1 MTLGV
6 LYGLGGCCIF
16 APCVVII
23 DGYFIERRTLAN
35 GILCVSP
42 QRPKS
47 STKPN
52 TFPSFSASSAAPAV
66 LSPLFSHTLTRFSPK
81 TTLLGWAVFCGFL
94 CAISLPFVQPNR
106 RRLQDPTTTS
116 QDYDVG
122 VSEKQPLTY
131 RFWTQPIFYILSLT
145 TIAQGL
151 THFLPALYLPSFAT
165 DLGASQRDAALLIT
179 YFNIMCIITQPLYG
193 TLM

>member
-16 APCVVII
+16 APCVVMI
-23 DGYFIERRTLAN
+23 DGWFVERRTLAN
-35 GILCVSP
+35 GILCVFP
-42 QRPKS
+42 QRPKN

-52 TFPSFSASSAAPAV
+52 TFPSFSASNAAPAV
-66 LSPLFSHTLTRFSPK
+66 LSPLFSYTLSHFSPK

-94 CAISLPFVQPNR
+94 SVVSLPFVQPNR
-106 RRLQDPTTTS
+106 RLQDPTTP
-116 QDYDVG
+116 QDYDVSA
-122 VSEKQPLTY
+122 SEKQPLTY

-151 THFLPALYLPSFAT
+151 THFLPLLYLPTFAT
-165 DLGASQRDAALLIT
+165 DLDASQRDASLLIT
-179 YFNIMCIITQPLYG
+179 YFNIMCIIAHPLCEI
-193 TLM
+193 LV